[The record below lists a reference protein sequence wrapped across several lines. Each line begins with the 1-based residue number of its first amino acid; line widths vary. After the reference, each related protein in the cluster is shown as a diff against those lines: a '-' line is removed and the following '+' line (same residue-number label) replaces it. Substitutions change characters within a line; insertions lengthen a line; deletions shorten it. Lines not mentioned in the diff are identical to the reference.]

1 MLEYIA
7 YAKTCAI
14 QAGRYFMKDDRTQ
27 MTVNLDTRR
36 VESEWATEIYI
47 SAAPAK
53 SAPLQQQLCEI
64 FSRIADIIRSEKAH
78 ILQERIFATQ
88 GVMEIVRQIRSN
100 QYGDIDDGVPPSLLV
115 GREGLFGP
123 ISGAQVHAV
132 NAGGAPEVVSLD
144 GKACGR
150 ILHLKDRT
158 YLTLSGISALQFQNA
173 KEQARAIL
181 EKSESAL
188 KQFAANIFS
197 VARTWMWL
205 GDILSWYDDF
215 NRVRNEF
222 FAQRGAIGKG
232 STQAMPA
239 STGIGLTPANG
250 GKCAMDLIAV
260 LAPAGAIEYLQAVGR
275 QQSAFEYG
283 SAFSRACR
291 AITPAAETVFISG
304 TASIDAGGNT
314 VHIGDIPGQINATI
328 ENVRA
333 VLRDMRC
340 RDEQVVQVVA
350 YCKNTEV
357 EKIFNDL
364 KGRLHWPW
372 VTAICDI
379 CRPELLFE
387 IEAVGMP
394 DR

>member
-1 MLEYIA
+1 
-7 YAKTCAI
+7 
-14 QAGRYFMKDDRTQ
+14 

-36 VESEWATEIYI
+36 VKSESAAEIYI
-47 SAAPAK
+47 SAAPTE
-53 SAPLQQQLCEI
+53 SAPLHQQLDEI
-64 FSRIADIIRSEKAH
+64 FSRIADVVRSEKAH
-78 ILQERIFATQ
+78 ILQERLFGTQ
-88 GVMEIVRQIRSN
+88 NAMDIVPQIRSRH
-100 QYGDIDDGVPPSLLV
+100 YGDIDDGVPPSLLT

-132 NAGGAPEVVSLD
+132 SAGAAPEVVNLD
-144 GKACGR
+144 GRACGR
-150 ILHLKDRT
+150 ILRLPDRT
-158 YLTLSGISALQFQNA
+158 YLTLSGISAIQCRHPQ
-173 KEQARAIL
+173 EQARAIL

-188 KQFAANIFS
+188 KQFGANIFS

-239 STGIGLTPANG
+239 STGIGLAPANG

-260 LAPAGAIEYLQAVGR
+260 LQPAGSIDYLQAAGR

-304 TASIDAGGNT
+304 TASIDASGDT

-333 VLRDMRC
+333 VLRDMSC
-340 RDEQVVQVVA
+340 RDEDVVQVVA

-364 KGRLHWPW
+364 KGRLRWPW

-394 DR
+394 AK